1 MDKKCPNLYQR
12 ARLSTGMSQERAAE
26 LLGLSPESL
35 KQYEGGKTVPKDET
49 VARMV
54 EVYSCPW
61 LALEHAQ
68 ATDRLGVLPEV
79 NVQSLPTAAITLIN
93 RVLDFAERH
102 RDRQLLRIA
111 EDGIIDE
118 KERPDFD
125 AICRDLDGIV
135 GAALQVK
142 YPSDAP
148 PKTKK
153 ERPEAG
159 TSERSG
165 EKVCGIGSTTVG
177 YINYS
182 TRSTPHARPNFAGKG
197 AYPCDRLGNVFHGHR
212 RGDGSG
218 DPAADRGS
226 DGEKIRGQYGRA

>member
-1 MDKKCPNLYQR
+1 M
-12 ARLSTGMSQERAAE
+12 AE
-26 LLGLSPESL
+26 L
-35 KQYEGGKTVPKDET
+35 YET
-49 VARMV
+49 
-54 EVYSCPW
+54 PW
-61 LALEHAQ
+61 LALEHLKQ
-68 ATDRLGVLPEV
+68 AGGVLGVLPEA

-142 YPSDAP
+142 YTSDAP

-153 ERPEAG
+153 ERPEAA
-159 TSERSG
+159 TSERSVQG
-165 EKVCGIGSTTVG
+165 LASKNDSKI
-177 YINYS
+177 IIPHP
-182 TRSTPHARPNFAGKG
+182 TRIASPTLSREARVKRCTAGTCSLPCCAKSWSCLCSFAW
-197 AYPCDRLGNVFHGHR
+197 
-212 RGDGSG
+212 
-218 DPAADRGS
+218 
-226 DGEKIRGQYGRA
+226 